1 MSGADSHRPFCERTE
16 SYDSYTATLAAAAA
30 CVGSGAAQVSI
41 LIHLVVLVTGLRHE
55 FPSPPQCEILWPH
68 PKHTRLEMPFS
79 SSGNSFCTSKATG
92 ARKGS
97 APNVPT
103 VQPTR
108 AATHLSAGIE
118 GSEHASIS
126 LLRTSN
132 GQLCLARNDDWR
144 WEKLLKLGSFGR
156 RSD

>member
-118 GSEHASIS
+118 GSEHMPPYPSCVRLTDS
-126 LLRTSN
+126 SVSRGMTTGGGKN
-132 GQLCLARNDDWR
+132 Y
-144 WEKLLKLGSFGR
+144 
-156 RSD
+156 

>member
-118 GSEHASIS
+118 RIKTHASTF
-126 LLRTSN
+126 LLRVS
-132 GQLCLARNDDWR
+132 ARVLRLPNNDATGAL
-144 WEKLLKLGSFGR
+144 EA
-156 RSD
+156 